1 MSARDVAVWGA
12 LAVAV
17 ANGLVGLF
25 GALRWYRFAP
35 SREFWLGLRSGQAL
49 ALAYAVIV
57 AVLVLGNDPP
67 SSSLYY
73 LYALLPVAIGFVAEQ
88 LRLVAADQVLSAREL
103 DDAQQVATLPAAQQ
117 QAIVTAILFAVLA
130 FKNPET
136 AKLFASM
143 VQHGPATVSPA
154 ITPSVAVRGEIADA
168 FRAAFL
174 TIAGFTSLG
183 FVLSLTIPMRRI

>member
-57 AVLVLGNDPP
+57 AVLVLGNDHP

-73 LYALLPVAIGFVAEQ
+73 LYALLPIAIGFVAEQ

-117 QAIVTAILFAVLA
+117 QAIVTAILRREMGVMALAALVVCVLA
-130 FKNPET
+130 
-136 AKLFASM
+136 L
-143 VQHGPATVSPA
+143 
-154 ITPSVAVRGEIADA
+154 
-168 FRAAFL
+168 RAAG
-174 TIAGFTSLG
+174 TY
-183 FVLSLTIPMRRI
+183 